1 MQLCYNTH
9 ANQEKTVSSALLIH
23 RRHRLM
29 NPILDYFNLNR
40 RINIKPVLT
49 EGVGQ
54 PSSEGVI
61 PAPPPSINTL
71 PFSAPLPGKKPVKAR
86 DSIALIPVWQQGVF
100 YLGTVVGVLF
110 SSSIM
115 QFQAGREVTTSFTVI
130 TILLSA
136 VIALILMPSIYEQA
150 IKPQSPFIVQLG
162 LFVQAGVFWSVVFT
176 TIGRTF
182 G

>member
-1 MQLCYNTH
+1 
-9 ANQEKTVSSALLIH
+9 
-23 RRHRLM
+23 M
-29 NPILDYFNLNR
+29 NPILDYFDLNK
-40 RINIKPVLT
+40 RISIKSVLP
-49 EGVGQ
+49 EEIDQ
-54 PSSEGVI
+54 PSSEGST
-61 PAPPPSINTL
+61 PASPPPINTL
-71 PFSAPLPGKKPVKAR
+71 PFGAPPSGKKPIKAR
-86 DSIALIPVWQQGVF
+86 DSIALIPIWQQGIF

-110 SSSIM
+110 SSSIA
-115 QFQAGREVTTSFTVI
+115 QFQAGKAVTASFTVI

-136 VIALILMPSIYEQA
+136 VIALILMPATYEQA

>member
-1 MQLCYNTH
+1 
-9 ANQEKTVSSALLIH
+9 
-23 RRHRLM
+23 M
-29 NPILDYFNLNR
+29 NSILSYFDLNR
-40 RINIKPVLT
+40 RIGIRSV
-49 EGVGQ
+49 Q
-54 PSSEGVI
+54 PEEPDQTPSEGAI
-61 PAPPPSINTL
+61 PASPPSINTL
-71 PFSAPLPGKKPVKAR
+71 PFGTQSSGKKLAKAR
-86 DSIALIPVWQQGVF
+86 DSIALIPVWQQGIF
-100 YLGTVVGVLF
+100 YLGTVIGVLF

-115 QFQAGREVTTSFTVI
+115 QFQAGKAVTVSFTII

-136 VIALILMPSIYEQA
+136 IIALILMPVTYEQA